1 MTEFPIGTRVILK
14 DLTKGTHFNG
24 RVGIIK
30 SVLTA
35 KGRQLVSLV
44 ANDEGNDE
52 GKAQALG
59 LKPTNLKYEPR
70 AIDSLSIKELKVIL
84 TAKNKDADDMAA
96 GGIDKSQLLNI
107 VRDTVESEEEV
118 AEILALATITE
129 QKVNAKKDYD
139 LKNKMQQESGQIA
152 SMSPDAIRSQAQMM
166 RSMDSATIRRM
177 NPAMANFT
185 DAQIKMAA
193 DQMEMMSNNPDMLK
207 GMVNQMKNMSG
218 SDLEQVRR
226 MQNGGTPSADF
237 VNNMTP
243 PTLNPALG
251 GGGAAAPVGDITK
264 QQMETGLHN
273 MANLTPEQLQQ
284 QAAMMKTMDPATLR
298 RMNPAMANW
307 SDSQIQMAISQM
319 DMMASNP
326 DMMKTMTEQVKNMN
340 PEDIKKMQ
348 AGTMAPDAA
357 NGAAGG
363 MPQDPMQMLQNAD
376 PAQIKQMIN
385 MVKDNPAM
393 MKDML
398 RSANPSMGDKI
409 SDDQISKT
417 MEMFANLDDKKI
429 QRLMKLGSYVQ
440 KAREVVRGKG
450 VFIIISLAVF
460 CYGVIGYVIKSRGN
474 ESATLDT
481 SSFAQPEPV
490 IPVMDEDEF

>member
-24 RVGIIK
+24 QVGIIK

-35 KGRQLVSLV
+35 QGRQLVSLV
-44 ANDEGNDE
+44 GNDE
-52 GKAQALG
+52 GKALG

-70 AIDSLSIKELKVIL
+70 AIDSLSIKELKVVL
-84 TAKNKDADDMAA
+84 TAKNKDSDVLAA

-118 AEILALATITE
+118 AEILALATVTE
-129 QKVNAKKDYD
+129 QKVNTKKDYD
-139 LKNKMQQESGQIA
+139 LKNKMQQEYSQVA

-166 RSMDSATIRRM
+166 KSMDSATIRRM

-193 DQMEMMSNNPDMLK
+193 DQMEMMSNNPDMFK
-207 GMVNQMKNMSG
+207 GMVDQMKNMSG

-226 MQNGGTPSADF
+226 MQNGGAPSAEF
-237 VNNMTP
+237 VNNMAP
-243 PTLNPALG
+243 PSLNPALG
-251 GGGAAAPVGDITK
+251 GGGGGAPVGDITK
-264 QQMETGLHN
+264 QQMETGLNN
-273 MANLTPEQLQQ
+273 MANLTPEQLRQ
-284 QAAMMKTMDPATLR
+284 QAAMMKSMDPATLR

-319 DMMASNP
+319 DMMAGNP

-348 AGTMAPDAA
+348 AGTMSPDAA
-357 NGAAGG
+357 NGAPGG

-429 QRLMKLGSYVQ
+429 ERLMKLGSYAQ
-440 KAREVVRGKG
+440 KARELVRGKG

-474 ESATLDT
+474 ESKTLDT

>member
-14 DLTKGTHFNG
+14 DLAKGKQYNG
-24 RVGIIK
+24 KVGIVKSVLTAQGRQLVSIIGDSEAKALGLKPINLKYEPRVIDSLTIKELK

-35 KGRQLVSLV
+35 K
-44 ANDEGNDE
+44 
-52 GKAQALG
+52 
-59 LKPTNLKYEPR
+59 
-70 AIDSLSIKELKVIL
+70 
-84 TAKNKDADDMAA
+84 NKDSDEVSGSGM
-96 GGIDKSQLLNI
+96 DKSQLLTI
-107 VRDTVESEEEV
+107 VRDAVESEEEV
-118 AEILALATITE
+118 AEILALATAKE
-129 QKVNAKKDYD
+129 QKVNTKKDYD
-139 LKNKMQQESGQIA
+139 LKNKMQQEANQVA
-152 SMSPDAIRSQAQMM
+152 NMSPDQMRSQAQMM
-166 RSMDSATIRRM
+166 KSMDNATIRRM

-193 DQMEMMSNNPDMLK
+193 EQMEMMASNPDMFK

-226 MQNGGTPSADF
+226 MQNGSTPGAAGF
-237 VNNMTP
+237 GNTMAP
-243 PTLNPALG
+243 PASLNPGLG
-251 GGGAAAPVGDITK
+251 GGAGTPPPGAGDITK
-264 QQMETGLHN
+264 QQMETGLQN
-273 MANLTPEQLQQ
+273 MANLTPEQLRQ
-284 QAAMMKTMDPATLR
+284 QATMMKTMDPATLR

-307 SDSQIQMAISQM
+307 SDSQIQMAITQM

-348 AGTMAPDAA
+348 AGTMTPDAA

-385 MVKDNPAM
+385 MVKDNPSM
-393 MKDML
+393 MKNML
-398 RSANPSMGDKI
+398 RSANPAMGDKI

-417 MEMFANLDDKKI
+417 MEMFASMDDKKI
-429 QRLMKLGSYVQ
+429 ERLMKFGSYAA
-440 KAREVVRGKG
+440 KAREYVKGKG
-450 VFIIISLAVF
+450 IFIIISLAVF
-460 CYGVIGYVIKSRGN
+460 FYGVIGYVIKSRGK
-474 ESATLDT
+474 EPTTLDT
-481 SSFAQPEPV
+481 SSFNQPEPV